1 MNNGYIQTRQQ
12 SDAIASALREAAL
25 LIGEPQTEPV
35 TLESGHTLLPGLGLV
50 SDGAILTRR
59 AKDLHEGLFKVIVY
73 GEFKHGKSTLLN
85 AMLGSRL
92 LPAKTLKCTAI
103 ITVLVYGDRDEVA
116 IYEAGNEQPRMM
128 GREEFARTFQLTAAD
143 EETLNDQGYVNRF
156 KDIAYAQVECGSQL
170 CANGV
175 RLVDSPGLGDHPSR
189 TRVTTT
195 YLRESNAIIFVL
207 NALRLLSDDEK
218 LFIKTEFKP
227 GRMEHVFFV
236 VNRINQ
242 INQREVEEVQQ
253 YFRRFL
259 TPYFKH
265 EDGTFDED
273 LYSRR
278 VFFVNALGALD
289 ARLASTADQS
299 MLEVSGVFTL
309 EQELERFLTSDQKHV
324 TALRESAQCLEVV
337 VQEALRHIDQ
347 QCRMQDMPLEQFEQS
362 VHEVEQH
369 LQKLERKKREL
380 ERTVQRFGETLAQ
393 KITADLRS
401 YMHEMEDTWHADAQS
416 LELTEVSFGSIM
428 AAFLQ
433 GLIDK
438 EAAQERIAA
447 PIRRE
452 VEKYIQRKTREWTDS
467 RIPAHIRAD
476 IDTLVKEVEEQV
488 IEFKLE
494 LERIGLIITP
504 DFVPDPQQD
513 HERFSQWA
521 QTLIAD
527 TLRDI
532 TGPEGAISEWGDW
545 SGVLWRIIQQLLL
558 LYVVVSVSGPVGW
571 TIFAIAQIVQFI
583 WTDQQFRQRLLQKIG
598 AELHKNLQ
606 QELPTMQEQIAR
618 DVGQQFTRL
627 AHSLTTALQ
636 GQIDEKR
643 QELARTLDQKRDLH
657 FSAEQEKQ
665 RLISI
670 GEQLA
675 ALRAKAMQVATE
687 KAVASYG

>member
-1 MNNGYIQTRQQ
+1 MNNGHGYSVTRQK
-12 SDAIASALREAAL
+12 SESIASALREAAL
-25 LIGEPQTEPV
+25 LMGEPQSTPV
-35 TLESGHTLLPGLGLV
+35 VLDGGATLLPGLGLV
-50 SDGAILTRR
+50 NDAAILTRR
-59 AKDLHEGLFKVIVY
+59 AKDLHEGLFKVLVY

-103 ITVLVYGDRDEVA
+103 ITVLVYGDANEVA
-116 IYEAGNEQPRMM
+116 VYEVGSEHPRLL
-128 GREEFARTFQLTAAD
+128 GREEFAHTFQLTAAD

-207 NALRLLSDDEK
+207 NAMRLLSDDEK
-218 LFIKTEFKP
+218 LFIKREFKP

-242 INQREVEEVQQ
+242 INQREVEEVRQ
-253 YFRRFL
+253 YFRNFL
-259 TPYFKH
+259 TPYFANGA
-265 EDGTFDED
+265 GTFDEE
-273 LYSRR
+273 LYHRR

-289 ARLASTADQS
+289 TRLAPAPDWGI
-299 MLEVSGVFTL
+299 LEETGVLRLEREL
-309 EQELERFLTSDQKHV
+309 EQFLTSDQKHV
-324 TALRESAQCLEVV
+324 AALAESAQCLDVV
-337 VQEALRHIDQ
+337 VAEALRHIEQ
-347 QCRMQDMPLEQFEQS
+347 QRALQDVPLERFEQG
-362 VHEVEQH
+362 VREAEQH

-380 ERTVQRFGETLAQ
+380 ERTVQRFGDTISQ
-393 KITADLRS
+393 KIIADLRS
-401 YMHEMEDTWHADAQS
+401 YMHEMQDTWREDAQS
-416 LELTEVSFGSIM
+416 MDLNEVSFGTIL
-428 AAFLQ
+428 AAFFQ
-433 GLIDK
+433 GLLDK
-438 EAAQERIAA
+438 DAAHERIAA
-447 PIRRE
+447 PIKRE
-452 VEKYIQRKTREWTDS
+452 VEKYIQHKTREWAER

-488 IEFKLE
+488 IDFKLE

-513 HERFSQWA
+513 RERFSQWA

-527 TLRDI
+527 TLHDI

-545 SGVLWRIIQQLLL
+545 GGVLWRIIQQLLL
-558 LYVVVSVSGPVGW
+558 LYVVVTFSGPVGW
-571 TIFAIAQIVQFI
+571 TIFAVAQIVQFI

-606 QELPTMQEQIAR
+606 QELPTMQHQIAR
-618 DVGQQFTRL
+618 DVAQQFLRL

-636 GQIDEKR
+636 GQVDEKR
-643 QELARTLDQKRDLH
+643 QELARVMEQKRDLH

-665 RLISI
+665 RLTRI
-670 GEQLA
+670 GARLV
-675 ALRAKAMQVATE
+675 ALRDEAL
-687 KAVASYG
+687 AVAAAR